1 MTKSLEC
8 MKKLKALKKEQSLK
22 LTGGKIKILGIPDF
36 PGKVRMVGRA
46 VKLGTVG
53 QLGKIGVFR
62 RIGRSSN
69 RTKALPLE
77 HSSEE
82 E

>member
-1 MTKSLEC
+1 MTGLKDGYKE
-8 MKKLKALKKEQSLK
+8 LKALKKERK
-22 LTGGKIKILGIPDF
+22 LNPENKGTIKVLGIRDF

-46 VKLGTVG
+46 IKLGTVG
-53 QLGKIGVFR
+53 QLGKIV

-69 RTKALPLE
+69 LTKALPAEE